1 MSAPPAP
8 PASHRAAAQP
18 GAPAIAAAALLAL
31 AVAMGIGRFAFT
43 PMLPLMMR
51 DGLLDAALAAELA
64 AANYLGYLAGA
75 ISAAPLQAWLAQRRP
90 PRNADQPP
98 ALLPLALAL
107 VIALNAAMAGPNLLG
122 IGWHALRALA
132 GAASAW
138 TLVAATGWALTV
150 LARRGAAAL
159 GSWVF
164 AGVGGG
170 IALSGLLVWAL
181 GAWPAAA
188 LWQALTALALVLA
201 GAMAWLLRAPAAG
214 AGPAQA
220 GNRSAHGATAAVASQ
235 ASAASPAPAA
245 NTGHLA
251 AAASQR
257 RGVPAGFGPLVF
269 CYGSFGFGYIVP
281 ATFLPAMARALVD
294 DPFWFGLAWPVFG
307 LAAVLSI
314 ALSARLASHW
324 PRQPLWAGCQLAM
337 AAGVALPLLSRS
349 GLAIGAAALLVG
361 GSFMVATMAGMQ
373 LARQWLPADPTP
385 LLGRMTTAFAAG
397 QILGPLQVRLLDG
410 WHWQGWGPIEFT
422 SATAAVLLAA
432 TAAWLWRGLPDP
444 AQPSHPNQ
452 SARHAHP
459 PR

>member
-1 MSAPPAP
+1 MITPPAP
-8 PASHRAAAQP
+8 QALAARP
-18 GAPAIAAAALLAL
+18 GAPAVAAAALLAL

-64 AANYLGYLAGA
+64 AANYLGYLTGA
-75 ISAAPLQAWLAQRRP
+75 VSAAPLQAWLARRWP
-90 PRNADQPP
+90 ARDADRPP

-170 IALSGLLVWAL
+170 IALSGLLVWLL

-188 LWQALTALALVLA
+188 LWQALTALALLLA
-201 GAMAWLLRAPAAG
+201 GAMAWLLRAPAAQ
-214 AGPAQA
+214 AGPAL
-220 GNRSAHGATAAVASQ
+220 GGARGTRDRPAAA
-235 ASAASPAPAA
+235 ASAAGTPTAPSAARRAAGPPAPAA
-245 NTGHLA
+245 G
-251 AAASQR
+251 QP
-257 RGVPAGFGPLVF
+257 RGVPPGFGPLVF

-307 LAAVLSI
+307 GAAVLSI
-314 ALSARLASHW
+314 ALSARWASHW

-349 GLAIGAAALLVG
+349 ALAIGAAALLVG

-422 SATAAVLLAA
+422 SATAAALLAA

-452 SARHAHP
+452 PARHAHP